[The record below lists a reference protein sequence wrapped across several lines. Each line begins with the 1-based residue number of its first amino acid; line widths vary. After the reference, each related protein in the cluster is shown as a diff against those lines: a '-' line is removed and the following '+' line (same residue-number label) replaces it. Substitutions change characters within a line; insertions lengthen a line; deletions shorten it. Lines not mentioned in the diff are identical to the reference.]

1 MVILIAA
8 LLFAALAAAAQTSVV
23 TYHNDDARTGQYLR
37 EILLTPANVKPGLFG
52 KRFSLPVDG
61 AVYAQPLYLPRV
73 KVAGKGLHNVLYLAT
88 GHDSLYA
95 FDADDNSGPNAQ
107 PLWHVSF
114 IDAARGIEPVP
125 ADDIGCQVIAP
136 ELGVLGTPVIDAA
149 AGTIYLIAETK
160 EPQKQYVFRL
170 HAIDVTSGA
179 ERPGSPVV
187 IQPPGFVPLSHKQRT
202 GLLLSKGVVYSSW
215 GSNCDLGNYHGWVLA
230 HDARTLKPVGVFND
244 SPDGNAS
251 SFWNGGAGPA
261 ADADGNIYV
270 VSANGDF
277 TASAGGRDYGDSVVK
292 LAPAPRMSVTDF
304 FTPFN
309 QDTLNLLDVDLGS
322 TGAVLLPDAAGSA
335 AHPHLLFTV
344 GKEGRL
350 YLLDRDHLGR
360 AQQGNDT
367 GALASLLVLTHSVFG
382 TAAYFNGSIYM
393 APELAPMLAFP
404 VAGASLTSMPSV
416 TASTSSA
423 ALGASPSISANGNKN
438 GIVWI
443 ISGDAGG
450 TLRAYDAAHLAEL
463 YNSNTRAV
471 DGLGGF
477 AEFSVPTIAASKV
490 YAGTANSVVV
500 YGELASDPPAVA
512 AVTNAASYSTSAISP
527 GALISLFGSGLAPAT
542 ATTPGGPLPL
552 SLADVAVAINGVPAP
567 VLYVSAHQINAQV
580 PYDIPPGPATV
591 VVRVTGVLSPAFTIT
606 VQPAAPGIFT
616 HAQGQAAVLNADG
629 SVNTPANPAAVGTIV
644 SLFFTGQGPVAQ
656 PVDDG
661 AAPAVGTT
669 VSATLPASATIGGV
683 SADVRYAGLA
693 PLYPGLAQMNLQIP
707 TLASGTYPV
716 VVKIGDA
723 ASNAAQLTVLAA
735 H

>member
-8 LLFAALAAAAQTSVV
+8 LLFTAFGAAAQTSVV
-23 TYHNDDARTGQYLR
+23 TYHNDNARTGQYSS
-37 EILLTPANVKPGLFG
+37 EILLTPANVKPGQFG

-73 KVAGKGLHNVLYLAT
+73 KVAGKGLHNVLYVAT

-95 FDADDNSGPNAQ
+95 FDADDNSGANAQ
-107 PLWHVSF
+107 PLWKVSF
-114 IDAARGIEPVP
+114 IDLARGIGPVP
-125 ADDIGCQVIAP
+125 ADDVGCQVISP
-136 ELGVLGTPVIDAA
+136 ELGILGTPVIDAA
-149 AGTIYLIAETK
+149 AGTIYLIAQTK
-160 EPQKQYVFRL
+160 EPGNQYVFRL

-202 GLLLSKGVVYSSW
+202 ALLLSNGVVYSSW
-215 GSNCDLGNYHGWVLA
+215 SSNCDLGTYHGWVLA
-230 HDARTLKPVGVFND
+230 HDARTLKPVAVFNA

-251 SFWNGGAGPA
+251 SFWNGGAGPS

-277 TASAGGRDYGDSVVK
+277 TAGSGGRDYGDSVLK
-292 LAPAPRMSVTDF
+292 LTPAPRLSVTDF

-322 TGAVLLPDAAGSA
+322 TGAILLPDAAGGP

-360 AQQGNDT
+360 AQQGSDT

-382 TAAYFNGSIYM
+382 TAAYFNGSIYV
-393 APELAPMLAFP
+393 APELAPLLAFP
-404 VAGASLTSMPSV
+404 VAGALLSSTPSA
-416 TASTSSA
+416 TAANSTGV
-423 ALGASPSISANGNKN
+423 LGASPSISANGSKN

-443 ISGDAGG
+443 ISSDGGG
-450 TLRAYDAAHLAEL
+450 TLRAYDATRLTEL
-463 YNSNTRAV
+463 YNSSARAV
-471 DGLGGF
+471 DSLGGF

-490 YAGTANSVVV
+490 YAGTANSVAV
-500 YGELASDPPAVA
+500 YGELASDPPAIA
-512 AVTNAASYSTSAISP
+512 AVTNAASYSADAIAP
-527 GALISLFGSGLAPAT
+527 GALISLFGSGLAPDT
-542 ATTPGGPLPL
+542 AAAPGTPLPL
-552 SLADVAVAINGVPAP
+552 SLADVAVTINGVPAP

-580 PYDIPPGPATV
+580 PNGIPPGSATV
-591 VVRVTGVLSPAFTIT
+591 LVRVTGVLSPAFTIT
-606 VQPAAPGIFT
+606 VQSAAPGVFMNT
-616 HAQGQAAVLNADG
+616 QGQAAVLNADG
-629 SVNTPANPAAVGTIV
+629 SVNTPANPAVGGTIV

-661 AAPAVGTT
+661 AAPAAGTA
-669 VSATLPASATIGGV
+669 VSATLPASATIGV
-683 SADVRYAGLA
+683 VPADIRYVGLA

-707 TLASGTYPV
+707 QLASGTYPV
-716 VVKIGDA
+716 VVKIGGV
-723 ASNAAQLTVLAA
+723 ASNAAQLTVIAA